1 MDSKTIVITGAS
13 DGVGAEAARQL
24 HHHGHRVV
32 VVGRSP
38 HKTNAIGDELGVDR
52 HVADFSRLAD
62 VRRVASDLQN
72 AHPTIDVLA
81 NNAGGIFGDPTKTED
96 GFDVTFQVNHL
107 APFLLT
113 HLLLDTLTASTASV
127 IQTSSAG
134 ARLFGKVVLDDLEHD
149 RDFTPQR
156 AYGTAKL
163 DNILF
168 TQELHRRFHGQGISA
183 AAFHPGTVASG
194 FASNSGNFVQRM
206 YGSRIA
212 RRLMTTPQ
220 KAAGQLVWLAE
231 GRPGTD
237 WLSGAY
243 YEKRKP
249 AKRTHPQT
257 RDENISRQLWD
268 RSEQMLSLPPNLGK
282 TTNA

>member
-24 HHHGHRVV
+24 HHHGHQVV
-32 VVGRSP
+32 IVGRSP
-38 HKTNAIGDELGVDR
+38 RKTEAIGDELGVER

-62 VRRVASDLQN
+62 IRRLASDLQN
-72 AHPTIDVLA
+72 AHPRIDVLA
-81 NNAGGIFGDPTKTED
+81 NNAGGIFGGPARTED
-96 GFDVTFQVNHL
+96 GFEVTFQVNHL

-113 HLLLDTLTASTASV
+113 HLLLDTLTTSAASV

-149 RDFTPQR
+149 RDFSSQR

-194 FASNSGNFVQRM
+194 FASNSGDFVQRL
-206 YGSRIA
+206 YGSRVA
-212 RRLMTTPQ
+212 RRLMTTPR

-243 YEKRKP
+243 YEKRRP
-249 AKRTHPQT
+249 ARRTHPQT
-257 RDENISRQLWD
+257 RDEDIARRLWD
-268 RSEQMLSLPPNLGK
+268 RSEQLLSLPGELGR
-282 TTNA
+282 TADA